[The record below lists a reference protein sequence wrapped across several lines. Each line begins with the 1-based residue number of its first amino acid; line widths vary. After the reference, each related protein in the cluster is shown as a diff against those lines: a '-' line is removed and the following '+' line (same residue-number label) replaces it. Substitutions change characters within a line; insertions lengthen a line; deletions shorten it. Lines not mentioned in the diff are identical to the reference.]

1 MELRKILVPTDFST
15 SAKQALDWAAS
26 LAEHYQ
32 AEIVLLH
39 VLPRASLMWAADLD
53 AEQRIEQEL
62 AQLWTQTEARL
73 QQEAAGLQEHGK
85 KVTPLVTRGQPF
97 HEICEVAKGYQVDVI
112 VMGTHGRT
120 GLSHV
125 LLGSVAE
132 RVVRHAC
139 CPVLTVR

>member
-15 SAKQALDWAAS
+15 SAEQALDWAAS

-39 VLPRASLMWAADLD
+39 VLPPASLMWAADLD
-53 AEQRIEQEL
+53 AEQRMEQEL

-73 QQEAAGLQEHGK
+73 QQEAVDLQGGGK
-85 KVTPLVTRGQPF
+85 KVTPLVVRGQPF
-97 HEICEVAKGYQVDVI
+97 HEICEVAKGHQVNVI